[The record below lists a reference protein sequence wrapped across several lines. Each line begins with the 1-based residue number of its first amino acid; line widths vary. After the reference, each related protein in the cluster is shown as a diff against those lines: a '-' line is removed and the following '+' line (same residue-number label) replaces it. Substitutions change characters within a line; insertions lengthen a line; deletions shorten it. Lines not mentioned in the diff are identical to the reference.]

1 MRYIKQIVNKN
12 KRMVFL
18 YLIIGLF
25 NAFMVNF
32 KADYFQK
39 VIDDLAEQTLAP
51 YRVVLYGSILFICY
65 LMNYVDEYPAKK
77 LEHGIFLDFKLMGL
91 EKISRIAYQ
100 EYQKLGTG
108 KLVQRI
114 ENGADAGKGVIFDF
128 WFAVIR
134 NLFPTVLF
142 SILFI
147 WKIDKRITAVLLSGY
162 IVVFL
167 VTNVLLK
174 FLYRMKERILNNEEE
189 LNRFLVRGFMEM
201 VVFRMA
207 HQFPNELR
215 KAAGAKKEIVDAKVK
230 MNMIHEAFFTIFAIL
245 VACLDVAVLMYAW
258 QTKNLSVGAVVAL
271 ITLIDNAYTPIAI
284 FNVIYVQY
292 KLNRAAFSRYEEF
305 LDMQDDGQLTCGMDP
320 GTFSGKISVR
330 ELSFRYGERRILNN
344 ISFEIQPG
352 EKAAFVGE
360 TGSGKSTVIKLLTG
374 LLKYDEGEILLD
386 GVSLDHISLETLYR
400 RITYLS
406 QETPVFD
413 GTVKENIV
421 FDRNVPDTEIR
432 KVLERVELL
441 SLVDT
446 LPNGLDTHIGERASS
461 LSGGER
467 QRLALSRIW
476 FQESDIVILDEAS
489 SALDNLTEG
498 VVMKEILDYLSDR
511 TVLAI
516 VHRFADIQNFD
527 HIFVF
532 RDGEIVGQGTFDE
545 LMENSEYFA
554 RLYCRSMEE
563 QAKDT
568 TGSVGN
574 PWGVTL

>member
-12 KRMVFL
+12 KKLVFV

-39 VIDDLAEQTLAP
+39 VIDALADYTLVP
-51 YRVVLYGSILFICY
+51 YRVVIYGSVLFTGY

-91 EKISRIAYQ
+91 EKISRIAYW

-114 ENGADAGKGVIFDF
+114 ESGADAGKGVVFDF
-128 WFAVIR
+128 WFTVIR
-134 NLFPTVLF
+134 NLVPTVIF

-147 WKIDKRITAVLLSGY
+147 WKIDKRITIVLLSGY
-162 IVVFL
+162 IVFFL
-167 VTNVLLK
+167 VTNILLK
-174 FLYRMKERILNNEEE
+174 FLYQMKERVLNNEEE

-215 KAAGAKKEIVDAKVK
+215 KASGAKNEIVDAKVK

-245 VACLDVAVLMYAW
+245 VACLDVVVLMYAW
-258 QTKNLSVGAVVAL
+258 QTKSLSVGAVVAL
-271 ITLIDNAYTPIAI
+271 IALIDNAYTPIAV

-292 KLNRAAFSRYEEF
+292 KLNRAAFSKYEKF
-305 LDMQDDGQLTCGMDP
+305 LNMQDDKQLTSGIVP
-320 GTFSGKISVR
+320 QAFSGKISVR
-330 ELSFRYGERRILNN
+330 ELSFRYGERQILNN
-344 ISFEIQPG
+344 ISFEIRSG
-352 EKAAFVGE
+352 EKVAFVGE

-374 LLKYDEGEILLD
+374 LLKYNDGRIQLD
-386 GVSLDHISLETLYR
+386 GENLDHISLEALYR
-400 RITYLS
+400 RIMYLS

-432 KVLERVELL
+432 KVLERMGLL
-441 SLVDT
+441 SLVDA
-446 LPNGLDTHIGERASS
+446 LPNGIDTQIGEKASL

-467 QRLALSRIW
+467 QRLALSRVW
-476 FQESDIVILDEAS
+476 FQESDIVILDEAT

-498 VVMKEILDYLSDR
+498 VVMKEILDYLSDI

-516 VHRFADIQNFD
+516 THRFTNVQFFD

-532 RDGEIVGQGTFDE
+532 RDGEIVEQGTFDE

-554 RLYCRSMEE
+554 KLYRCSMEE
-563 QAKDT
+563 QAK
-568 TGSVGN
+568 
-574 PWGVTL
+574 

>member
-1 MRYIKQIVNKN
+1 MRYIKQIVNRN
-12 KRMVFL
+12 KKLVFI

-25 NAFMVNF
+25 NAFMVSF

-39 VIDDLAEQTLAP
+39 VIDALAEHTLSP
-51 YRVVLYGSILFICY
+51 YRVIIYGSVLFIGY

-77 LEHGIFLDFKLMGL
+77 IEHGIFLDFKLMGL
-91 EKISRIAYQ
+91 EKISRISYQ

-114 ENGADAGKGVIFDF
+114 ENGADAGKGVVFDF

-134 NLFPTVLF
+134 NLVPTVLF

-147 WKIDKRITAVLLSGY
+147 WKIDKRITTVLLLGY
-162 IVVFL
+162 IIIFF
-167 VTNVLLK
+167 VTNLLLR
-174 FLYRMKERILNNEEE
+174 FLYQMKEHILNNEEE

-207 HQFPNELR
+207 RQFPNELR
-215 KAAGAKKEIVDAKVK
+215 KAQGAKKEIVDTKVK
-230 MNMIHEAFFTIFAIL
+230 MNMIHEAFFTIFALL
-245 VACLDVAVLMYAW
+245 VACLDIAVLVYAW
-258 QTKNLSVGAVVAL
+258 QTKNLSVGSVVAL

-292 KLNRAAFSRYEEF
+292 KLNRAAFFRYEEF
-305 LDMQDDGQLTCGMDP
+305 LDMQDDEQLSHGMVP
-320 GTFSGKISVR
+320 ETFSGKISVR
-330 ELSFRYGERRILNN
+330 KLSFWYGERQILNH

-352 EKAAFVGE
+352 DKIALVGE
-360 TGSGKSTVIKLLTG
+360 TGSGKSTMIKLLTG

-386 GVSLDHISLETLYR
+386 GENLANISLEALYGR
-400 RITYLS
+400 MTYLS
-406 QETPVFD
+406 QEAPVFD

-421 FDRNVPDTEIR
+421 FDRSIPDTEV
-432 KVLERVELL
+432 KNVLERVELL
-441 SLVDT
+441 SLIDK
-446 LPNGLDTHIGERASS
+446 LPNGIDTQIGEKASS

-476 FQESDIVILDEAS
+476 FRDSDIVIFDEAA

-498 VVMKEILDYLSDR
+498 VVMKRILDYLSDI

-516 VHRFADIQNFD
+516 VHRFTNIQYFD
-527 HIFVF
+527 RILVF
-532 RDGEIVGQGTFDE
+532 KDGKIVGQGTFAE
-545 LMENSEYFA
+545 LMKNNEYFA
-554 RLYCRSMEE
+554 KLYRCSMEE
-563 QAKDT
+563 
-568 TGSVGN
+568 
-574 PWGVTL
+574 

>member
-1 MRYIKQIVNKN
+1 
-12 KRMVFL
+12 
-18 YLIIGLF
+18 
-25 NAFMVNF
+25 MVNF

-39 VIDDLAEQTLAP
+39 VIDALAEHTLAP
-51 YRVVLYGSILFICY
+51 YGVVIYGSILLVGY

-77 LEHGIFLDFKLMGL
+77 LQHGIFLDFKLMGL

-114 ENGADAGKGVIFDF
+114 ENGADAGKGVVFDF
-128 WFAVIR
+128 WFTVIR

-147 WKIDKRITAVLLSGY
+147 RKIDKRIMIVLLSGY

-167 VTNVLLK
+167 VTNILLK
-174 FLYRMKERILNNEEE
+174 FLYQMKERILNNEEE

-207 HQFPNELR
+207 YQFPNELR
-215 KAAGAKKEIVDAKVK
+215 KASRAKDEIVDTKVK

-258 QTKNLSVGAVVAL
+258 QTKSLSVGAVVAL

-292 KLNRAAFSRYEEF
+292 KLNRAAFSKYEEF
-305 LDMQDDGQLTCGMDP
+305 LDMEDDKQLTSGIVP
-320 GTFSGKISVR
+320 QTFSGKISVR
-330 ELSFRYGERRILNN
+330 KLSFWYGERQILNN
-344 ISFEIQPG
+344 ISFEIRPG
-352 EKAAFVGE
+352 EKVALVGE

-386 GVSLDHISLETLYR
+386 GESLDQISLEALYR

-413 GTVKENIV
+413 GTVKENV
-421 FDRNVPDTEIR
+421 MFDRNVPDAEIR
-432 KVLERVELL
+432 KVLESVELL
-441 SLVDT
+441 ALVDA
-446 LPNGLDTHIGERASS
+446 LPNGIDTQIGEKASS

-467 QRLALSRIW
+467 QRLALSRVW
-476 FQESDIVILDEAS
+476 FRKSDIVIFDEAT

-498 VVMKEILDYLSDR
+498 VVMKEILDYLSDI

-516 VHRFADIQNFD
+516 VHRFTNIQNFD

-545 LMENSEYFA
+545 LMKNSEYFA
-554 RLYCRSMEE
+554 KLYRCSTEGPLKR
-563 QAKDT
+563 
-568 TGSVGN
+568 
-574 PWGVTL
+574 

>member
-1 MRYIKQIVNKN
+1 MRYINQIVNRN
-12 KRMVFL
+12 KKMVFV
-18 YLIIGLF
+18 YLIIGSF

-39 VIDDLAEQTLAP
+39 VIDALAEHTLVP
-51 YRVVLYGSILFICY
+51 NRVMIYGSVLFISY

-91 EKISRIAYQ
+91 EKISRISYQ

-114 ENGADAGKGVIFDF
+114 ENGADAGKGVVFDF

-147 WKIDKRITAVLLSGY
+147 WKIDKRITIVLLLGY
-162 IVVFL
+162 IIIFF
-167 VTNVLLK
+167 VTNILLK
-174 FLYRMKERILNNEEE
+174 FLYQMKERILNNEEE

-215 KAAGAKKEIVDAKVK
+215 KAQGAKKEIVDTKVK
-230 MNMIHEAFFTIFAIL
+230 MNMIHEAFFTIFALL
-245 VACLDVAVLMYAW
+245 VACLDIAVLMYAW
-258 QTKNLSVGAVVAL
+258 QTKSLSVGSVVAL

-292 KLNRAAFSRYEEF
+292 KLNRTAFSRYEEF
-305 LDMQDDGQLTCGMDP
+305 LDMQDDEQLANGIVP
-320 GTFSGKISVR
+320 QTFSGKISVR
-330 ELSFRYGERRILNN
+330 KLSFRYGERQILNN
-344 ISFEIQPG
+344 ISFEIRPG
-352 EKAAFVGE
+352 DKVAFVGE
-360 TGSGKSTVIKLLTG
+360 TGSGKSTMIKLLTG

-386 GVSLDHISLETLYR
+386 GKSLDGISLEALYR
-400 RITYLS
+400 KMTYLS
-406 QETPVFD
+406 QEAPVFD

-421 FDRNVPDTEIR
+421 FDRNIPDTEVR
-432 KVLERVELL
+432 KVLEQVELL
-441 SLVDT
+441 SLVDE
-446 LPNGLDTHIGERASS
+446 LPNGIDTQIGEKASS

-476 FQESDIVILDEAS
+476 FKDSDIVILDEAT
-489 SALDNLTEG
+489 SALDNLTESI
-498 VVMKEILDYLSDR
+498 VMKRILDYLSDI

-516 VHRFADIQNFD
+516 VHRFTNIQNFD
-527 HIFVF
+527 RILVF
-532 RDGEIVGQGTFDE
+532 RDGKIAGQGTFDE
-545 LMENSEYFA
+545 LMKTDEYFA
-554 RLYCRSMEE
+554 KLYRCSMEE
-563 QAKDT
+563 QVK
-568 TGSVGN
+568 
-574 PWGVTL
+574 

>member
-1 MRYIKQIVNKN
+1 MRYIKQIVNRN
-12 KRMVFL
+12 KKLVFV

-39 VIDDLAEQTLAP
+39 VIDALAEHTLAP
-51 YRVVLYGSILFICY
+51 YRVVIYGSVLFIGY

-91 EKISRIAYQ
+91 EKISRISYQ

-114 ENGADAGKGVIFDF
+114 ENGAEAGKGVVFDF

-147 WKIDKRITAVLLSGY
+147 WKIDKRITIVLLLGY
-162 IVVFL
+162 IIIFF
-167 VTNVLLK
+167 VTNILLK

-201 VVFRMA
+201 VVFRME

-215 KAAGAKKEIVDAKVK
+215 KARGAKKEIVDAKVK
-230 MNMIHEAFFTIFAIL
+230 MNMIHEAFFTIFALL
-245 VACLDVAVLMYAW
+245 VACLDIAVLVYAW
-258 QTKNLSVGAVVAL
+258 QTKNLSVGSVVAL

-305 LDMQDDGQLTCGMDP
+305 LDMQDDKQLANGIVP
-320 GTFSGKISVR
+320 QTFSGKISVR
-330 ELSFRYGERRILNN
+330 KLSFWYGERRILNN
-344 ISFEIQPG
+344 ISFEIRPG
-352 EKAAFVGE
+352 DKVAFVGE

-386 GVSLDHISLETLYR
+386 GESLAGISLEALYR
-400 RITYLS
+400 RMTYLS
-406 QETPVFD
+406 QEAPAFD

-421 FDRNVPDTEIR
+421 FDRNIPDAEVR
-432 KVLERVELL
+432 KVLERVGLL
-441 SLVDT
+441 SLVDE
-446 LPNGLDTHIGERASS
+446 LPNGIDTQIGEKASS

-476 FQESDIVILDEAS
+476 FKDSDIVILDEAT

-498 VVMKEILDYLSDR
+498 VVMKRILDYLSDI

-516 VHRFADIQNFD
+516 VHRFTDIQDFD
-527 HIFVF
+527 RILVF
-532 RDGEIVGQGTFDE
+532 RDGKIVGQGTFDE
-545 LMENSEYFA
+545 LMKNDEYFA
-554 RLYCRSMEE
+554 KLYRCSMEE
-563 QAKDT
+563 QEGFK
-568 TGSVGN
+568 
-574 PWGVTL
+574 

>member
-1 MRYIKQIVNKN
+1 
-12 KRMVFL
+12 
-18 YLIIGLF
+18 
-25 NAFMVNF
+25 MVNF

-39 VIDDLAEQTLAP
+39 VIDALAEHTLVP
-51 YRVVLYGSILFICY
+51 YRVMIYGSVLFIGY

-91 EKISRIAYQ
+91 EKISRISYQ

-147 WKIDKRITAVLLSGY
+147 WKIDKRITVVLLLGY
-162 IVVFL
+162 IIIFF
-167 VTNVLLK
+167 VTNILLK
-174 FLYRMKERILNNEEE
+174 FLYQMKERILNNEEE

-215 KAAGAKKEIVDAKVK
+215 KAQGAKKEIVGTKVK
-230 MNMIHEAFFTIFAIL
+230 MNMIHEAFFTIFALL
-245 VACLDVAVLMYAW
+245 VACLDIAVLMYAW
-258 QTKNLSVGAVVAL
+258 QTKSLSVGSVVAL

-292 KLNRAAFSRYEEF
+292 KLNRTAFSRYEEF
-305 LDMQDDGQLTCGMDP
+305 LDMQDDEQLVNGIAP
-320 GTFSGKISVR
+320 QTFSGKISVR
-330 ELSFRYGERRILNN
+330 KLSFRYGERQILNN
-344 ISFEIQPG
+344 ISFEIQSG
-352 EKAAFVGE
+352 DKVAFVGE
-360 TGSGKSTVIKLLTG
+360 TGSGKSTIIKLLTG

-386 GVSLDHISLETLYR
+386 GESLAGISLEALYR
-400 RITYLS
+400 KMTYLS
-406 QETPVFD
+406 QEAPVFD

-421 FDRNVPDTEIR
+421 FDRNIPDTEVR

-441 SLVDT
+441 SFVDE
-446 LPNGLDTHIGERASS
+446 LPNGIDTQIGEKASS

-476 FQESDIVILDEAS
+476 FKDSDIVILDEAT

-498 VVMKEILDYLSDR
+498 VVMKRILDYLSDI

-516 VHRFADIQNFD
+516 VHRFTNIQNFNR
-527 HIFVF
+527 ILVF
-532 RDGEIVGQGTFDE
+532 RDGKMVGQGTFDE
-545 LMENSEYFA
+545 LMKNDEYFA
-554 RLYCRSMEE
+554 KLYRCSMEE
-563 QAKDT
+563 QVK
-568 TGSVGN
+568 
-574 PWGVTL
+574 

>member
-1 MRYIKQIVNKN
+1 MRYIKQIVNRN
-12 KRMVFL
+12 KKLVFV

-25 NAFMVNF
+25 NAFLVSF

-39 VIDDLAEQTLAP
+39 VIDALAEHTLSP
-51 YRVVLYGSILFICY
+51 YRVIIYGSVLFIGY

-91 EKISRIAYQ
+91 EKISRISYQ

-114 ENGADAGKGVIFDF
+114 ENGADAGKGVVFDF

-134 NLFPTVLF
+134 NLVPTVLF

-147 WKIDKRITAVLLSGY
+147 WRIDKRITIILLLGY
-162 IVVFL
+162 IIIFF
-167 VTNVLLK
+167 VTNLLLR
-174 FLYRMKERILNNEEE
+174 FLYQMKERILNNEEE

-207 HQFPNELR
+207 RQFPNELR
-215 KAAGAKKEIVDAKVK
+215 KAQGAKKEIVDTKVK
-230 MNMIHEAFFTIFAIL
+230 MNMIHEAFFTIFALL
-245 VACLDVAVLMYAW
+245 VACLDIAVLVYAW
-258 QTKNLSVGAVVAL
+258 QTKNLSVGSVVAL

-284 FNVIYVQY
+284 FYVIYVQY
-292 KLNRAAFSRYEEF
+292 KLNRAAFFRYEEF
-305 LDMQDDGQLTCGMDP
+305 LDMQDDEQLSHGMVP
-320 GTFSGKISVR
+320 ETFSGKISVR
-330 ELSFRYGERRILNN
+330 KLSFWYGERQILNH

-352 EKAAFVGE
+352 DKIALVGE
-360 TGSGKSTVIKLLTG
+360 TGSGKSTMIKLLTG

-386 GVSLDHISLETLYR
+386 GENLANISLEALYGR
-400 RITYLS
+400 MTYLS
-406 QETPVFD
+406 QEAPVFD

-421 FDRNVPDTEIR
+421 FDRSIPDTEV
-432 KVLERVELL
+432 KNVLERVELL
-441 SLVDT
+441 SLIDK
-446 LPNGLDTHIGERASS
+446 LPNGIDTQIGEKASS

-476 FQESDIVILDEAS
+476 FQDSDIVIFDEAA

-498 VVMKEILDYLSDR
+498 VVMKRILDYLSDI

-516 VHRFADIQNFD
+516 VHRFTNIQYFD
-527 HIFVF
+527 RILVF
-532 RDGEIVGQGTFDE
+532 KDGKIVGQGTFAE
-545 LMENSEYFA
+545 LMKNNEYFA
-554 RLYCRSMEE
+554 KLYRCSMEE
-563 QAKDT
+563 
-568 TGSVGN
+568 
-574 PWGVTL
+574 

>member
-1 MRYIKQIVNKN
+1 MRYIKQIVNRN
-12 KRMVFL
+12 KKLVFI

-25 NAFMVNF
+25 NAFMVSF

-39 VIDDLAEQTLAP
+39 VIDALAEHTLSP
-51 YRVVLYGSILFICY
+51 YRVIIYGSVLFIGY

-91 EKISRIAYQ
+91 EKISRISYQ

-114 ENGADAGKGVIFDF
+114 ENGADAGKGVVFDF

-134 NLFPTVLF
+134 NLVPTVLF

-147 WKIDKRITAVLLSGY
+147 WKIDKRITIILLLGY
-162 IVVFL
+162 IIIFF
-167 VTNVLLK
+167 VTNLLLR
-174 FLYRMKERILNNEEE
+174 FLYQMKERILNNEEE

-207 HQFPNELR
+207 RQFPNELR
-215 KAAGAKKEIVDAKVK
+215 KAQGAKKEIVDTKVK
-230 MNMIHEAFFTIFAIL
+230 MNMIHEAFFTIFALL
-245 VACLDVAVLMYAW
+245 VACLDIAVLVYAW
-258 QTKNLSVGAVVAL
+258 QTKNLSVGSVVAL

-292 KLNRAAFSRYEEF
+292 KLNRAAFFRYEEF
-305 LDMQDDGQLTCGMDP
+305 LDMQDDEQLSHGMVP
-320 GTFSGKISVR
+320 ETFSGTISVR
-330 ELSFRYGERRILNN
+330 KLSFWYGERQILNH

-352 EKAAFVGE
+352 DKIALVGE
-360 TGSGKSTVIKLLTG
+360 TGSGKSTMIKLLTG

-386 GVSLDHISLETLYR
+386 GENLANISLEALYGR
-400 RITYLS
+400 MTYLS
-406 QETPVFD
+406 QEAPVFD

-421 FDRNVPDTEIR
+421 FDRSIPDTEV
-432 KVLERVELL
+432 KNVLERVELL
-441 SLVDT
+441 SLIDK
-446 LPNGLDTHIGERASS
+446 LPNGIDTQIGEKASS

-476 FQESDIVILDEAS
+476 FQDSDIVIFDEAA

-498 VVMKEILDYLSDR
+498 VVMKRILDYLSDI

-516 VHRFADIQNFD
+516 VHRFTNIQYFD
-527 HIFVF
+527 RILVF
-532 RDGEIVGQGTFDE
+532 KDGKIVGQGTFAE
-545 LMENSEYFA
+545 LMKNNEYFA
-554 RLYCRSMEE
+554 KLYRCSMEE
-563 QAKDT
+563 
-568 TGSVGN
+568 
-574 PWGVTL
+574 

>member
-1 MRYIKQIVNKN
+1 MRYIKQIVNRN
-12 KRMVFL
+12 KKLVFV

-32 KADYFQK
+32 KAEYFQK
-39 VIDDLAEQTLAP
+39 VIDALAEHTLTP
-51 YRVVLYGSILFICY
+51 YKVMIYGSVLFIGY
-65 LMNYVDEYPAKK
+65 LMNYADEYPAKK

-91 EKISRIAYQ
+91 EKISRISYQ

-114 ENGADAGKGVIFDF
+114 ENGADAGKGVVFDF

-147 WKIDKRITAVLLSGY
+147 WKIDRRITIVLLLGY
-162 IVVFL
+162 IIIFF
-167 VTNVLLK
+167 VTNILLK
-174 FLYRMKERILNNEEE
+174 FLYQMKERILNNEEE

-207 HQFPNELR
+207 HQFPDELR
-215 KAAGAKKEIVDAKVK
+215 KAQGAKKEIVDTKVK
-230 MNMIHEAFFTIFAIL
+230 MNMIHEAFFTIFALL
-245 VACLDVAVLMYAW
+245 VACLDIAVLVYAW
-258 QTKNLSVGAVVAL
+258 KTKNLSVGSVVAL

-305 LDMQDDGQLTCGMDP
+305 LDMQDDKQLVNGIAP
-320 GTFSGKISVR
+320 QTFSGKISVR
-330 ELSFRYGERRILNN
+330 GLSFRYGERQILNN
-344 ISFEIQPG
+344 ISFEIRAG
-352 EKAAFVGE
+352 EKVAFAGE
-360 TGSGKSTVIKLLTG
+360 TGSGKSTIMKLLTG

-386 GVSLDHISLETLYR
+386 GENLAGISLESLYR
-400 RITYLS
+400 RMTYLP
-406 QETPVFD
+406 QEAPVFD

-421 FDRNVPDTEIR
+421 FERNIPDTEVR

-441 SLVDT
+441 SLVDK
-446 LPNGLDTHIGERASS
+446 LPNGIDTQIGEKASS

-476 FQESDIVILDEAS
+476 FKDSDIVIFDEAT

-498 VVMKEILDYLSDR
+498 AVMKQILDYLPDI

-516 VHRFADIQNFD
+516 VHRFTNIQNFD
-527 HIFVF
+527 RILVF
-532 RDGEIVGQGTFDE
+532 RDGKIVGEGTFDE
-545 LMENSEYFA
+545 LMKNDEYFVK
-554 RLYCRSMEE
+554 LYRCSMEE
-563 QAKDT
+563 QAKMA
-568 TGSVGN
+568 
-574 PWGVTL
+574 PE

>member
-1 MRYIKQIVNKN
+1 MRYIKQIVNRN
-12 KRMVFL
+12 KGLVFA

-32 KADYFQK
+32 KADFFQK
-39 VIDDLAEQTLAP
+39 VIDALAEYTLTFHN
-51 YRVVLYGSILFICY
+51 VLIYGTILFIGY

-77 LEHGIFLDFKLMGL
+77 LEHGIFLDFKLLGL
-91 EKISRIAYQ
+91 EKISRISYQ

-114 ENGADAGKGVIFDF
+114 ENGADAGKGVVFGF
-128 WFAVIR
+128 WLAVIR

-147 WKIDKRITAVLLSGY
+147 WKIDKRITIVLLSGY
-162 IVVFL
+162 SVVFF
-167 VTNVLLK
+167 VTNILLK
-174 FLYRMKERILNNEEE
+174 FLYQMKERILNNEEE

-215 KAAGAKKEIVDAKVK
+215 KAQGAKKEIVDTKVK
-230 MNMIHEAFFTIFAIL
+230 MNMIHEAFFTIFALL
-245 VACLDVAVLMYAW
+245 VACLDIAVLVYAW
-258 QTKNLSVGAVVAL
+258 QTKSLSVGSVVAL

-292 KLNRAAFSRYEEF
+292 KLNRAAFSRYGEF
-305 LDMQDDGQLTCGMDP
+305 LDMQDDKQLDGGIIP
-320 GTFSGKISVR
+320 QTFSGEISVR
-330 ELSFRYGERRILNN
+330 KLSFWYGERQILNR
-344 ISFEIQPG
+344 ISFEIQSG
-352 EKAAFVGE
+352 DKVALVGE
-360 TGSGKSTVIKLLTG
+360 TGSGKSTVIKLLIG
-374 LLKYDEGEILLD
+374 LLKYNEGEILLS
-386 GVSLDHISLETLYR
+386 GESLAHISLEALYR
-400 RITYLS
+400 RMTYLS
-406 QETPVFD
+406 QDAPVFD

-421 FDRNVPDTEIR
+421 FDRDIPDTEIR
-432 KVLERVELL
+432 KVLEQVELL
-441 SLVDT
+441 SLVDE
-446 LPNGLDTHIGERASS
+446 LPNGIDTQIGEKASS

-476 FQESDIVILDEAS
+476 FEDSDIVIFDEAT

-498 VVMKEILDYLSDR
+498 VVMKRILDYLSDI

-516 VHRFADIQNFD
+516 VHRFTNIQNFD
-527 HIFVF
+527 RILVF

-545 LMENSEYFA
+545 LMNTNEYFA
-554 RLYCRSMEE
+554 KLYRCSMEE
-563 QAKDT
+563 QLK
-568 TGSVGN
+568 
-574 PWGVTL
+574 